1 MKLDGLWDQ
10 FSKRQFDYLGNIIYR
25 SNAKS
30 ICDIGSFAGSVA
42 RAVWKTIK
50 VSDKELYLLDN
61 YAFLP
66 EALREPFFK
75 AVKKTVGDS
84 DRIHTVLES
93 SHVYD
98 WTQHDFVIFSQA
110 DIEHFKPDFEKLI
123 QSNVK
128 WVALDLSSTYCLQ
141 RFSTIL
147 NGINDKKITP
157 QYYVDGMIICGEP
170 TPCTLPTESSEFLGH
185 KIQFA
190 KKKKGAYIQAIEDIV
205 NKFNGN

>member
-84 DRIHTVLES
+84 DRIHTV
-93 SHVYD
+93 
-98 WTQHDFVIFSQA
+98 
-110 DIEHFKPDFEKLI
+110 
-123 QSNVK
+123 
-128 WVALDLSSTYCLQ
+128 
-141 RFSTIL
+141 
-147 NGINDKKITP
+147 
-157 QYYVDGMIICGEP
+157 
-170 TPCTLPTESSEFLGH
+170 
-185 KIQFA
+185 
-190 KKKKGAYIQAIEDIV
+190 
-205 NKFNGN
+205 

>member
-1 MKLDGLWDQ
+1 MKLEGLWNQ
-10 FSKRQFDYLGNIIYR
+10 FTKRQFDYLGNIIYR

-30 ICDIGSFAGSVA
+30 ICAIGSFAGSVA
-42 RAVWKTIK
+42 RAIWKAIK

-98 WTQHDFVIFSQA
+98 WTQHDFVILNKADVVEIFCTTYSINSLNAIFSYK
-110 DIEHFKPDFEKLI
+110 ISKISPDCRE
-123 QSNVK
+123 
-128 WVALDLSSTYCLQ
+128 
-141 RFSTIL
+141 R
-147 NGINDKKITP
+147 
-157 QYYVDGMIICGEP
+157 
-170 TPCTLPTESSEFLGH
+170 
-185 KIQFA
+185 
-190 KKKKGAYIQAIEDIV
+190 
-205 NKFNGN
+205 